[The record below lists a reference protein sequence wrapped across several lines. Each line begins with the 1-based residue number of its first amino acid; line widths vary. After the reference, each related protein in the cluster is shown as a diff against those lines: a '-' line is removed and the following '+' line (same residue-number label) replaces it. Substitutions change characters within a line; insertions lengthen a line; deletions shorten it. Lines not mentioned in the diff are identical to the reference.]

1 MTASVRVVRSV
12 CDADEFNAL
21 RHRLPRAARRSV
33 NPAPAG
39 HVGLIV
45 QIVSG
50 DDRTLTTVW
59 SHLPAGVDPAG
70 ELSRLEDTARARL
83 R

>member
-1 MTASVRVVRSV
+1 MTAPGRVVRAV

-33 NPAPAG
+33 KPTPAG

-59 SHLPAGVDPAG
+59 SHLPASADPAS
-70 ELSRLEDTARARL
+70 ELSRLEDEARQRL

>member
-1 MTASVRVVRSV
+1 MTGPVRVVRAV

-33 NPAPAG
+33 EPAPAG

-45 QIVSG
+45 EIVSG
-50 DDRTLTTVW
+50 DDRTLTTVR
-59 SHLPAGVDPAG
+59 SHLPAGVDRAS
-70 ELSRLEDTARARL
+70 ELSRLEHEARQRL